1 MIQVLGVGLIPRGRG
16 IAPRKDPFPAT
27 QKEIELILNH
37 GTLIPKMYNPKT
49 NAFIQITSSNFN
61 KLWNAFAKETVPA
74 KRIINIPKA
83 EAPKKEEP
91 KREEPK
97 PQQQQYN
104 NNNKNSNKPKW
115 EQKQEQKNN
124 DHSNDEAPKKEEE
137 TFTVTTSDKK

>member
-61 KLWNAFAKETVPA
+61 KLWNAFAKETVPT

-83 EAPKKEEP
+83 EVPKKEEP
-91 KREEPK
+91 KKEELK
-97 PQQQQYN
+97 PQQYN

-124 DHSNDEAPKKEEE
+124 DHSADDASKKEEE

>member
-74 KRIINIPKA
+74 KRIINSPKA
-83 EAPKKEEP
+83 ETPKKEEP

-97 PQQQQYN
+97 PQQQY

-124 DHSNDEAPKKEEE
+124 DHSTDDASKKEEE

>member
-83 EAPKKEEP
+83 ETPKKEEP

-97 PQQQQYN
+97 PQQQY

-124 DHSNDEAPKKEEE
+124 DHSSDEAPKKEEE

>member
-83 EAPKKEEP
+83 ETPKKEEP

-97 PQQQQYN
+97 PQQQY

-124 DHSNDEAPKKEEE
+124 DHSTDDASKKEEE

>member
-61 KLWNAFAKETVPA
+61 KLWNAFAKEIVPA

-97 PQQQQYN
+97 PQQQY

>member
-97 PQQQQYN
+97 PQQQYN

-124 DHSNDEAPKKEEE
+124 DHSSDEAPKKEEE